1 MDRKECVSDGRGGV
15 RGCGAGAAGEK
26 RLGCRRRGGA
36 GAAGPPRPCASRK
49 RVPAHASKP
58 KGVSEGRA
66 AAKAAQ
72 MAARAATSVP
82 PLGGGQRD
90 GRASVG
96 GTGAGAGD
104 APCATIKRRSTR
116 GRDACK
122 KQGVRGKN
130 GATQGRSVRVRG
142 VLVRRDGGTMRV
154 AWGRGAAHGVEEDN
168 GSAGKTTTAGA
179 LREAI
184 PPPCRHGE
192 SNPEPCRPSGRQ
204 GGPAN
209 GFFRSAREPHHLL
222 RRRRAC
228 RFSAA
233 ICSLLALQH
242 AWQREVGEYAVHGA
256 CKTDGV
262 EEADA
267 ACAKH

>member
-1 MDRKECVSDGRGGV
+1 MEGVVRVDMDIKECVSDGRGGV
-15 RGCGAGAAGEK
+15 RVCGAGTAGEK

-36 GAAGPPRPCASRK
+36 GAAGPPRPCTSRK

-142 VLVRRDGGTMRV
+142 VLVRRSGGTMRV
-154 AWGRGAAHGVEEDN
+154 AWGRGAAHVHEVL
-168 GSAGKTTTAGA
+168 GA
-179 LREAI
+179 
-184 PPPCRHGE
+184 
-192 SNPEPCRPSGRQ
+192 S
-204 GGPAN
+204 
-209 GFFRSAREPHHLL
+209 
-222 RRRRAC
+222 
-228 RFSAA
+228 
-233 ICSLLALQH
+233 
-242 AWQREVGEYAVHGA
+242 
-256 CKTDGV
+256 
-262 EEADA
+262 
-267 ACAKH
+267 